1 MEEKM
6 IKQLYH
12 QYGKELFLY
21 LYSMCQQKELAEDL
35 LQETFLKAILA
46 LPEYHTNMRAWL
58 YKVARNLFYNLYK
71 RNRRE
76 ICDEEYLKKI
86 SKLEVDEFLEE
97 YISKQ
102 ETRILYTAMQKL
114 SPVKREV
121 LELQYFGQMP
131 LKEIANILQLSQE
144 NVRVLSHRAKKDLKK
159 LMEVEGY
166 EVPTKQN
173 NLQV

>member
-86 SKLEVDEFLEE
+86 SKL
-97 YISKQ
+97 
-102 ETRILYTAMQKL
+102 
-114 SPVKREV
+114 
-121 LELQYFGQMP
+121 
-131 LKEIANILQLSQE
+131 
-144 NVRVLSHRAKKDLKK
+144 
-159 LMEVEGY
+159 
-166 EVPTKQN
+166 
-173 NLQV
+173 

>member
-1 MEEKM
+1 M
-6 IKQLYH
+6 
-12 QYGKELFLY
+12 FLY

-86 SKLEVDEFLEE
+86 SKVEVDEFLEE

-131 LKEIANILQLSQE
+131 LKEIANVLQLSQE

-166 EVPTKQN
+166 EVP
-173 NLQV
+173 

>member
-1 MEEKM
+1 M

-46 LPEYHTNMRAWL
+46 LPDSHTNMRAWL

-71 RNRRE
+71 RNMRE

-97 YISKQ
+97 YIFKQ

-131 LKEIANILQLSQE
+131 LKEIANVLQLSQE
-144 NVRVLSHRAKKDLKK
+144 NARVLSHRAKKDLKK

-166 EVPTKQN
+166 EVS
-173 NLQV
+173 

>member
-1 MEEKM
+1 M

-71 RNRRE
+71 RNRWE

-131 LKEIANILQLSQE
+131 LKEIANVLQLSQE

-166 EVPTKQN
+166 EVP
-173 NLQV
+173 

>member
-1 MEEKM
+1 MLNYEVKNN
-6 IKQLYH
+6 
-12 QYGKELFLY
+12 
-21 LYSMCQQKELAEDL
+21 L

-97 YISKQ
+97 YIS
-102 ETRILYTAMQKL
+102 
-114 SPVKREV
+114 
-121 LELQYFGQMP
+121 
-131 LKEIANILQLSQE
+131 
-144 NVRVLSHRAKKDLKK
+144 
-159 LMEVEGY
+159 
-166 EVPTKQN
+166 
-173 NLQV
+173 

>member
-1 MEEKM
+1 M

-131 LKEIANILQLSQE
+131 LKEIANVLQLSQE

-166 EVPTKQN
+166 EIP
-173 NLQV
+173 

>member
-1 MEEKM
+1 MLGRKNDKTIISSVWKRM
-6 IKQLYH
+6 VFVFVFYVPAKRV
-12 QYGKELFLY
+12 GR
-21 LYSMCQQKELAEDL
+21 
-35 LQETFLKAILA
+35 TFLKAILA

-131 LKEIANILQLSQE
+131 LKEIANVLQLSQE
-144 NVRVLSHRAKKDLKK
+144 NVRVLSHRAKKI
-159 LMEVEGY
+159 
-166 EVPTKQN
+166 
-173 NLQV
+173 

>member
-1 MEEKM
+1 M

-12 QYGKELFLY
+12 QYGKEWFLY

-131 LKEIANILQLSQE
+131 LKEIANVLQLSQE

-166 EVPTKQN
+166 EVP
-173 NLQV
+173 

>member
-1 MEEKM
+1 M

-21 LYSMCQQKELAEDL
+21 LYFMCQQKELAEDL

-46 LPEYHTNMRAWL
+46 LPESHTNMRAWL

-131 LKEIANILQLSQE
+131 LKEIANVLQLSQE

-166 EVPTKQN
+166 EVP
-173 NLQV
+173 

>member
-1 MEEKM
+1 M

-71 RNRRE
+71 RDRRE

-131 LKEIANILQLSQE
+131 LKEIANVLQLSQE

-166 EVPTKQN
+166 EVP
-173 NLQV
+173 

>member
-1 MEEKM
+1 M

-166 EVPTKQN
+166 EVP
-173 NLQV
+173 

>member
-1 MEEKM
+1 M

-71 RNRRE
+71 RNRWE

-114 SPVKREV
+114 SPIKREV

-131 LKEIANILQLSQE
+131 LKEIANVLQLSQE

-166 EVPTKQN
+166 EVP
-173 NLQV
+173 

>member
-1 MEEKM
+1 M

-46 LPEYHTNMRAWL
+46 LPESHTNMRAWL

-131 LKEIANILQLSQE
+131 LKEIASVLQLSQE

-166 EVPTKQN
+166 EVS
-173 NLQV
+173 

>member
-1 MEEKM
+1 M

-35 LQETFLKAILA
+35 LQDTFLKAILA

-71 RNRRE
+71 RNRWE

-131 LKEIANILQLSQE
+131 LKEIANVLQLSQE

-166 EVPTKQN
+166 EVP
-173 NLQV
+173 

>member
-97 YISKQ
+97 YISYADRK
-102 ETRILYTAMQKL
+102 
-114 SPVKREV
+114 SVV
-121 LELQYFGQMP
+121 
-131 LKEIANILQLSQE
+131 
-144 NVRVLSHRAKKDLKK
+144 
-159 LMEVEGY
+159 
-166 EVPTKQN
+166 
-173 NLQV
+173 

>member
-1 MEEKM
+1 M

-131 LKEIANILQLSQE
+131 LKEIANVLQLSQE

-159 LMEVEGY
+159 WMEVEGY
-166 EVPTKQN
+166 EVSCIN
-173 NLQV
+173 RII

>member
-1 MEEKM
+1 M
-6 IKQLYH
+6 IKELYH

-46 LPEYHTNMRAWL
+46 LPESHTNMRAWL

-131 LKEIANILQLSQE
+131 LKEIANVLQLSQE

-166 EVPTKQN
+166 EVP
-173 NLQV
+173 

>member
-1 MEEKM
+1 MLGRKM

-131 LKEIANILQLSQE
+131 LKEIANVLQLSQE

-166 EVPTKQN
+166 EVP
-173 NLQV
+173 

>member
-1 MEEKM
+1 M

-131 LKEIANILQLSQE
+131 LKEIANVLQLSQE

-159 LMEVEGY
+159 LMEEEGY
-166 EVPTKQN
+166 EVP
-173 NLQV
+173 

>member
-1 MEEKM
+1 M

-46 LPEYHTNMRAWL
+46 LPDSHTNMRAWL
-58 YKVARNLFYNLYK
+58 YKVARNFFYNLYK
-71 RNRRE
+71 RNMRE

-97 YISKQ
+97 YIFKQ

-114 SPVKREV
+114 SPIKREV

-131 LKEIANILQLSQE
+131 LKEIANVLQLSQE
-144 NVRVLSHRAKKDLKK
+144 NARVLSHRAKKDLKK

-166 EVPTKQN
+166 EVS
-173 NLQV
+173 

>member
-1 MEEKM
+1 M

-12 QYGKELFLY
+12 QYGKELY

-131 LKEIANILQLSQE
+131 LKEIANVLQLSQE

-166 EVPTKQN
+166 EVP
-173 NLQV
+173 

>member
-1 MEEKM
+1 M
-6 IKQLYH
+6 
-12 QYGKELFLY
+12 
-21 LYSMCQQKELAEDL
+21 
-35 LQETFLKAILA
+35 
-46 LPEYHTNMRAWL
+46 
-58 YKVARNLFYNLYK
+58 
-71 RNRRE
+71 
-76 ICDEEYLKKI
+76 KKI

-166 EVPTKQN
+166 EVP
-173 NLQV
+173 

>member
-1 MEEKM
+1 M

-76 ICDEEYLKKI
+76 IYDEEYLKKI

-131 LKEIANILQLSQE
+131 LKEIANVLQLSQE

-166 EVPTKQN
+166 EVP
-173 NLQV
+173 

>member
-1 MEEKM
+1 M

-46 LPEYHTNMRAWL
+46 LPESHTNMRAWL

-131 LKEIANILQLSQE
+131 LKEIANVLQLSQE

-166 EVPTKQN
+166 EVP
-173 NLQV
+173 

>member
-1 MEEKM
+1 MRCLEEKM

-21 LYSMCQQKELAEDL
+21 LYSMYQQKELAEDL

-131 LKEIANILQLSQE
+131 LKEIANVLQLSQE

-166 EVPTKQN
+166 EVP
-173 NLQV
+173 

>member
-1 MEEKM
+1 M

-35 LQETFLKAILA
+35 LQETFLKAILV
-46 LPEYHTNMRAWL
+46 LPDSHTNMRAWL

-71 RNRRE
+71 RNMRE

-97 YISKQ
+97 YIFKQ

-131 LKEIANILQLSQE
+131 LKEIANVLQLSQE
-144 NVRVLSHRAKKDLKK
+144 NARVLSHRAKKDLKK

-166 EVPTKQN
+166 EVS
-173 NLQV
+173 

>member
-1 MEEKM
+1 MRLGGSATAE
-6 IKQLYH
+6 
-12 QYGKELFLY
+12 
-21 LYSMCQQKELAEDL
+21 YS
-35 LQETFLKAILA
+35 TFLKAILA

-131 LKEIANILQLSQE
+131 LKEIANVLQLSQE

-166 EVPTKQN
+166 EVP
-173 NLQV
+173 

>member
-1 MEEKM
+1 M

-71 RNRRE
+71 RSRRE

-131 LKEIANILQLSQE
+131 LKEIANVLQLSQE

-166 EVPTKQN
+166 EVP
-173 NLQV
+173 

>member
-1 MEEKM
+1 
-6 IKQLYH
+6 
-12 QYGKELFLY
+12 
-21 LYSMCQQKELAEDL
+21 MCQQKELAEDL

-131 LKEIANILQLSQE
+131 LKEIANVLQLSQE

-166 EVPTKQN
+166 EVP
-173 NLQV
+173 

>member
-1 MEEKM
+1 M

-46 LPEYHTNMRAWL
+46 LPESHTNMRAWL

-102 ETRILYTAMQKL
+102 ETRILYTAIQKL

-131 LKEIANILQLSQE
+131 LKEIANVLQLSQE

-166 EVPTKQN
+166 EVS
-173 NLQV
+173 

>member
-1 MEEKM
+1 M

-131 LKEIANILQLSQE
+131 LKEIANVLQLSQE

-166 EVPTKQN
+166 EVP
-173 NLQV
+173 

>member
-1 MEEKM
+1 M

-46 LPEYHTNMRAWL
+46 LPDSHTNMRAWL
-58 YKVARNLFYNLYK
+58 YKVARNLYYNLYK

-76 ICDEEYLKKI
+76 ICDEEYLKRI
-86 SKLEVDEFLEE
+86 SKTEIDEFLEE
-97 YISKQ
+97 YIFKQ
-102 ETRILYTAMQKL
+102 ETRILYTSMQKL

-131 LKEIANILQLSQE
+131 LKEIANVLQLSQE

-159 LMEVEGY
+159 LMEVERY
-166 EVPTKQN
+166 EVS
-173 NLQV
+173 

>member
-1 MEEKM
+1 M
-6 IKQLYH
+6 
-12 QYGKELFLY
+12 FLY

-131 LKEIANILQLSQE
+131 LKEIANVLQLSQE

-166 EVPTKQN
+166 EVP
-173 NLQV
+173 

>member
-1 MEEKM
+1 M

-86 SKLEVDEFLEE
+86 SKLEVDEFLEK

-131 LKEIANILQLSQE
+131 LKEIANVLQLSQE

-166 EVPTKQN
+166 EVP
-173 NLQV
+173 

>member
-1 MEEKM
+1 MICLEEKM

-71 RNRRE
+71 RNRWE

-131 LKEIANILQLSQE
+131 LKEIANVLQLSQE

-166 EVPTKQN
+166 EVP
-173 NLQV
+173 